1 MGMRLP
7 PDVQAA
13 LLRLPQVGPS
23 RKANLPAPTTAAKPS
38 AGRPRKYRNNPVVVD
53 GVHFD
58 SKKEAARWAELKAME
73 AAGEISGLR
82 RQVRIPLVV
91 NGVRVATYVADAVY
105 VRTGKRVVEDVK
117 SPVTRRLPVYR
128 LKKRLLSAI
137 YGIDINEV

>member
-1 MGMRLP
+1 M
-7 PDVQAA
+7 
-13 LLRLPQVGPS
+13 
-23 RKANLPAPTTAAKPS
+23 
-38 AGRPRKYRNNPVVVD
+38 
-53 GVHFD
+53 
-58 SKKEAARWAELKAME
+58 KAME